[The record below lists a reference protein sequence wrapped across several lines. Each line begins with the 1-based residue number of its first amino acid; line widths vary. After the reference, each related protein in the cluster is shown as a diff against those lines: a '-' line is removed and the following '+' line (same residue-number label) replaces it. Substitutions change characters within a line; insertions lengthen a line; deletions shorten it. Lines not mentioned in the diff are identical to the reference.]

1 MNIVRQQQVY
11 DAHFQDST
19 VAVSITAQAAGRC
32 SVEHR
37 MRLYGELGRHCGRSW
52 SRRGFASI
60 PSAAPS
66 VLDPATQ
73 IIMCWQRLTM
83 WPNNWVQA
91 TPGCALLL
99 THAQRPG
106 MPEQFLQSFIRWKT
120 IEHVVTISTL

>member
-1 MNIVRQQQVY
+1 
-11 DAHFQDST
+11 
-19 VAVSITAQAAGRC
+19 
-32 SVEHR
+32 

>member
-1 MNIVRQQQVY
+1 
-11 DAHFQDST
+11 
-19 VAVSITAQAAGRC
+19 
-32 SVEHR
+32 
-37 MRLYGELGRHCGRSW
+37 
-52 SRRGFASI
+52 
-60 PSAAPS
+60 
-66 VLDPATQ
+66 
-73 IIMCWQRLTM
+73 M